1 MSAFICISTH
11 DYEQRQYYA
20 QQRVWW
26 HNGGVVRSLFT
37 SPQPSDRACDNSSK
51 TTAIALYHPAIVP
64 NHGLL

>member
-1 MSAFICISTH
+1 MSAFTCISTH

-20 QQRVWW
+20 QQQVWW

-51 TTAIALYHPAIVP
+51 TTTIALHSLAAQRS
-64 NHGLL
+64 HL